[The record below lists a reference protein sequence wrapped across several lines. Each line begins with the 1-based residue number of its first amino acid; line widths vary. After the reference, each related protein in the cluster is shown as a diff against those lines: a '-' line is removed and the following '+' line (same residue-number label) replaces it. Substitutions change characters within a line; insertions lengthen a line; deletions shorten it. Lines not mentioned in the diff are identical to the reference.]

1 MMEMTTT
8 PAVEEPAVEEPAV
21 EEAAV
26 EEPAVEV
33 SKTDQEAVAEEIADD
48 GDDNHRHI
56 ADLKGD
62 LEGYKSEEDPDYDPT
77 RDEDVEV
84 EDELADSRE
93 LSEDENEML
102 EDEKKD
108 TEVVMEETKPAE
120 VSEIKDKEVIE
131 EENKEVNKE
140 VTED

>member
-1 MMEMTTT
+1 MASTSTKIKQGRRAIRAVKRAGERKSFLEEDSVDSEVVEPMEVDEAEDLET
-8 PAVEEPAVEEPAV
+8 PPEHVEVNEVEP
-21 EEAAV
+21 AV

-33 SKTDQEAVAEEIADD
+33 SKTDEEAVAEEIADD

-77 RDEDVEV
+77 RDEDVEA

-93 LSEDENEML
+93 
-102 EDEKKD
+102 
-108 TEVVMEETKPAE
+108 
-120 VSEIKDKEVIE
+120 
-131 EENKEVNKE
+131 
-140 VTED
+140 